1 MFLEQNPFYFLCLG
15 VAFVR
20 RGRVEPVLR
29 EKLEFAEMKA
39 MLTERAEKRQA
50 EKHEERKL
58 ARGGAEWGLLHAQP

>member
-1 MFLEQNPFYFLCLG
+1 MRTMRNWMFLEQNPFYFLSLG

-39 MLTERAEKRQA
+39 MLTERAE
-50 EKHEERKL
+50 
-58 ARGGAEWGLLHAQP
+58 